1 MRKMSAVLLSSVF
14 LTALLCVV
22 SVAPAFAYGGHSK
35 NPPPKKDALLL
46 VTFGTSVQ
54 SAQKSFEHIEK
65 KMQAAFPNTDIRWAY
80 TSQIIRRKLA
90 GEGKMIDSPEIA
102 LARLMD
108 EGYREVTLQS
118 LHILPGAEFHALNS
132 NARKFEEMRGGIR
145 KIRIGY
151 PLLMDNKSM
160 DQVLEVA
167 FKSIIP
173 DERKAEDAV
182 VFMGHGSHHPADAIY
197 SAMMYKAQ
205 KRDPNCFVG
214 TVEGSPTFEEILDQ
228 LKARGV
234 KKAYLIPFMTVAG
247 DHSINDM
254 SGKDP
259 DSWESQLKKAGI
271 KAVPVLHGLAEYDG
285 VVDVWI
291 QRLKASRE
299 RQHRGK

>member
-1 MRKMSAVLLSSVF
+1 M
-14 LTALLCVV
+14 
-22 SVAPAFAYGGHSK
+22 
-35 NPPPKKDALLL
+35 
-46 VTFGTSVQ
+46 
-54 SAQKSFEHIEK
+54 
-65 KMQAAFPNTDIRWAY
+65 
-80 TSQIIRRKLA
+80 
-90 GEGKMIDSPEIA
+90 
-102 LARLMD
+102 
-108 EGYREVTLQS
+108 
-118 LHILPGAEFHALNS
+118 
-132 NARKFEEMRGGIR
+132 
-145 KIRIGY
+145 
-151 PLLMDNKSM
+151 
-160 DQVLEVA
+160 A

-259 DSWESQLKKAGI
+259 DSWESQLKKVGI

-285 VVDVWI
+285 VVDAP
-291 QRLKASRE
+291 LKPPKTHKDSNVFRS
-299 RQHRGK
+299 HHK